1 MLRRTPTEP
10 QPEPA
15 DPRSLDDRSTRV
27 DGRASV
33 RGAGTGRSPMRERL
47 TAAGIHLLLSA
58 IVGACVAGVALLAW
72 YPSPL
77 PALLGVDA
85 ILLLVLAVDV
95 ILGPVFTL
103 IVFDRGKRR
112 LAWDLAAIATLQV
125 AALGYGLHT
134 LYQGRPAFV
143 VLVRDRF
150 EVVSPAELGP
160 EARAAALG
168 NPDAA
173 IDPLRPRWVAARM
186 PEAGPDRDLILLE
199 SVMHGR
205 DVQHHPRLYI
215 DLSTETAAALERALP
230 IDRLRTLNPQRT
242 EAVDAAIR
250 ATGRDAS
257 ALRYLPL
264 RGPAADGAVLVGH
277 PDGRILGAVA
287 LDPW

>member
-1 MLRRTPTEP
+1 MLRRSPSE
-10 QPEPA
+10 PEPDVSRTREA
-15 DPRSLDDRSTRV
+15 RSTRI
-27 DGRASV
+27 DSAASV
-33 RGAGTGRSPMRERL
+33 GGDASGRSPMRERL
-47 TAAGIHLLLSA
+47 IAAGIHLLLSV
-58 IVGACVAGVALLAW
+58 IVGTCVAALALVAW
-72 YPSPL
+72 YPQPL
-77 PALLGVDA
+77 PTLLGVDA
-85 ILLLVLAVDV
+85 ILLIVLAVDV

-103 IVFDRGKRR
+103 IVFDRRKRR
-112 LAWDLAAIATLQV
+112 LAWDLAAIALLQV
-125 AALGYGLHT
+125 AALAYGLHT

-150 EVVSPAELGP
+150 EVVSPAELGA

-205 DVQHHPRLYI
+205 DVQHHPRLYT
-215 DLSTETAAALERALP
+215 DLAAETAAALERALP
-230 IDRLRTLNPQRT
+230 IERLRALNPQRT
-242 EAVDAAIR
+242 AAVDAAIR

-277 PDGRILGAVA
+277 PDGRVLGAVA